1 MLEKLPHL
9 VGAAL
14 SGLKAGLE
22 TTTATADF
30 PDAPQLLTLT
40 SAAFAEG
47 GAIPARFTAD
57 GAGLSPP
64 LSWSGLPP
72 ATQRVVLIVEDADS
86 PTPRSLV
93 HLIAWNLHPGQR
105 GVAEGAIPSPAG
117 AGTVTDLGQNS
128 FLKDQWLPPDPPTGH
143 GPHRYLFQVYALDAA
158 PALDPSPGRG
168 AVVDAMRGHVLAKGT
183 LTGTYERG

>member
-22 TTTATADF
+22 TTSAVADF
-30 PDAPQLLTLT
+30 PDAPRILTLT
-40 SAAFAEG
+40 SDAFAEG

-57 GAGLSPP
+57 GAGVSPP
-64 LSWSGLPP
+64 LSWNGLPA

-93 HLIAWNLHPGQR
+93 HLIAWNLPPDRVGL
-105 GVAEGAIPSPAG
+105 AEGALPSPG
-117 AGTVTDLGQNS
+117 GPGTVTDLGQNS
-128 FLKDQWLPPDPPTGH
+128 FLKDQWLPPDPPNGH
-143 GPHRYLFQVYALDAA
+143 GPHRYLFQVYAVDAA
-158 PALDPSPGRG
+158 LELDPSPGRG
-168 AVVDAMRGHVLAKGT
+168 AVIDAMHGHVLAKGT
-183 LTGTYERG
+183 LTGTYERA